1 MHVSIV
7 MPTFN
12 RAYCIERAVRSV
24 VAQTWQDW
32 ELLIVD
38 DGSTDKTE
46 ELCQKFKA
54 EIGDRF
60 DYVKVPN
67 GGASNARNV
76 GIFRSSGQY
85 IGFLDSDDYFYPE
98 KLAMQISMMRRFDD
112 VSFSFA
118 NWSTFFDGGEFGVSH
133 HSMPATFS
141 GNIYPSLLTVARNC
155 IVTPSIL
162 VKRDALFQSGCFD
175 TSMHICEDIDLWRRI
190 ARKGRALKIDTPL
203 LGVHLRKST
212 DFPYLSSLEGR
223 LRLYEKAWLEDP
235 DLPRDFLV
243 FLFVEILRC
252 YAEVAEYRKE
262 PEKAAPLRRALA
274 AVEDNA
280 ASHTFPSLEAVMR
293 RAIAD
298 IRVSAAGPK
307 PQEAA

>member
-12 RAYCIERAVRSV
+12 RDYCIERAVRSV

-60 DYVKVPN
+60 DYVKVAN
-67 GGASNARNV
+67 AGASNARNV
-76 GIFRSSGQY
+76 GIFRSSGQLVA
-85 IGFLDSDDYFYPE
+85 FLDSDDYFYPE
-98 KLAMQISMMRRFDD
+98 KLAVQISTMRRFED
-112 VSFSFA
+112 VAFSFA
-118 NWSTFFDGGEFGVSH
+118 NWSTFYDGGEPGLSQH
-133 HSMPATFS
+133 TMPATFS

-175 TSMHICEDIDLWRRI
+175 TTMHICEDIDLWRRI

-203 LGVHLRKST
+203 LGVHLRRSNE
-212 DFPYLSSLEGR
+212 FPYLSSLEGR

-235 DLPRDFLV
+235 GLPREFLV
-243 FLFVEILRC
+243 FLFAEILRC
-252 YAEVAEYRKE
+252 YAEVAEHRQE
-262 PEKAAPLRRALA
+262 LDKAAPLRLALA
-274 AVEDNA
+274 AVEDGVT
-280 ASHTFPSLEAVMR
+280 SHTFSSLEAIMR
-293 RAIAD
+293 QAIKS
-298 IRVSAAGPK
+298 IRGTAAEPK
-307 PQEAA
+307 PREAA

>member
-1 MHVSIV
+1 

-12 RAYCIERAVRSV
+12 RAYCIERAVQSV

-54 EIGDRF
+54 KIGDRF

-67 GGASNARNV
+67 AGASNARNV
-76 GIFRSSGQY
+76 GIYRSSGQFVA
-85 IGFLDSDDYFYPE
+85 FLDSDDYFYPE
-98 KLAMQISMMRRFDD
+98 KLAVQLSMMRRFDD
-112 VSFSFA
+112 VAFSFA
-118 NWSTFFDGGEFGVSH
+118 NWSTFYDGGELGLSQH
-133 HSMPATFS
+133 MMPATFS

-155 IVTPSIL
+155 IVTPSVL

-175 TSMHICEDIDLWRRI
+175 TTMHICEDIDLWRRI
-190 ARKGRALKIDTPL
+190 ARKGKALKIDTPL
-203 LGVHLRKST
+203 LGVHLRRSN

-235 DLPRDFLV
+235 ELSREFLV
-243 FLFVEILRC
+243 FLFAEILRC
-252 YAEVAEYRKE
+252 YADVAEHRKE
-262 PEKAAPLRRALA
+262 PDKAVPLRRALA
-274 AVEDNA
+274 AVEDTGT
-280 ASHTFPSLEAVMR
+280 SHSFPSLEAIMR
-293 RAIAD
+293 QAITSIQALA
-298 IRVSAAGPK
+298 SGPK
-307 PQEAA
+307 PKEAA